1 MPNRLRYL
9 TTAIAL
15 LALSG
20 LGSSPAAVA
29 QRPTGARAAT
39 HPPAVAPVRT
49 PCLRPTATA
58 PATATPV
65 PPTPSAPSPTVV
77 PPRTPLP
84 TFAPPPPTATPLGSW
99 GPGSSATPAAS
110 PVRLLCVAPVG
121 GYPYAVA
128 VDQVTARA
136 FVLTMAAL
144 DSAPNS
150 QGSVSVLDA
159 VTGDVVGTTPVGLNP
174 QIITVDERAG
184 RVFVLNAGRRDTLND
199 SESGSVSVLDAA
211 TGALITTVSLSGSPV
226 LVALAV
232 QAGRVFVTTRATHRS
247 NGSLNVLDARTG
259 ALLHTSDRDAGWIVA
274 VDEHAGR
281 VFVSTTNSLR
291 VLDAATGAL
300 VRTIPLRAQNYLVA
314 VNPAARRLFVY
325 TPEPGR
331 MRVLDATTG
340 TLLRTTRLVAGFD
353 GALALDVATNRVFA
367 IGTSPSSFYDSVKI
381 NVLDA
386 TTGRLL
392 RVTDAL
398 PNALPRGGPLNGG
411 FSLTVPAEAR
421 RHWASAAVQRSTVQV
436 TTSLGQPSLTLA
448 GRGIDIMDG
457 DPTVDERAGRVIVR
471 AQQGVSVLDA
481 ATGGLIRSVHLGEY
495 PGHSLAD
502 LASKRI
508 FIPNSKRN
516 VIHVLDLTTGA
527 LVGTVGVGVAPHG
540 MAVDERTGRLF
551 VSVTAEKVVKVLD
564 TGRHKP

>member
-9 TTAIAL
+9 ATAIAL
-15 LALSG
+15 LAMSG

-84 TFAPPPPTATPLGSW
+84 TFGPPPPTATPLGSW
-99 GPGSSATPAAS
+99 GPGSSAIPAAS

-150 QGSVSVLDA
+150 QGS
-159 VTGDVVGTTPVGLNP
+159 
-174 QIITVDERAG
+174 
-184 RVFVLNAGRRDTLND
+184 
-199 SESGSVSVLDAA
+199 
-211 TGALITTVSLSGSPV
+211 
-226 LVALAV
+226 
-232 QAGRVFVTTRATHRS
+232 
-247 NGSLNVLDARTG
+247 
-259 ALLHTSDRDAGWIVA
+259 
-274 VDEHAGR
+274 
-281 VFVSTTNSLR
+281 
-291 VLDAATGAL
+291 
-300 VRTIPLRAQNYLVA
+300 
-314 VNPAARRLFVY
+314 
-325 TPEPGR
+325 
-331 MRVLDATTG
+331 
-340 TLLRTTRLVAGFD
+340 
-353 GALALDVATNRVFA
+353 
-367 IGTSPSSFYDSVKI
+367 
-381 NVLDA
+381 
-386 TTGRLL
+386 
-392 RVTDAL
+392 
-398 PNALPRGGPLNGG
+398 
-411 FSLTVPAEAR
+411 
-421 RHWASAAVQRSTVQV
+421 
-436 TTSLGQPSLTLA
+436 
-448 GRGIDIMDG
+448 
-457 DPTVDERAGRVIVR
+457 
-471 AQQGVSVLDA
+471 VSVLDA

-527 LVGTVGVGVAPHG
+527 LVDTVAVGVAPHG
-540 MAVDERTGRLF
+540 MAADERTGRLF
-551 VSVTAEKVVKVLD
+551 VSVTAEKAVKVLD